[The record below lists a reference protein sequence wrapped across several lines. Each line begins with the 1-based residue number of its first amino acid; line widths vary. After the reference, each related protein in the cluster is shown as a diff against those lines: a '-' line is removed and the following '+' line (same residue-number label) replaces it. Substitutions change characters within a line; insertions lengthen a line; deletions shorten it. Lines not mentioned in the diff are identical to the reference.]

1 MKWNAHLRVNSI
13 WCAKV
18 VFIPFVFLNCN
29 QWIGEKPCLHRN
41 ANTPNSKC
49 YFHGMAYRDGFHL
62 EMVSRR
68 LSVLPTSLTVINWL
82 LNRFISDVWN
92 SGHSMVIFHNVR
104 AKHFHLLD
112 FLLSDS
118 GPNNNFPNLS
128 DFHSDEMKTSD
139 GCWAINRIRLIRFSV
154 IWFWVKWK

>member
-1 MKWNAHLRVNSI
+1 MNWRKT
-13 WCAKV
+13 
-18 VFIPFVFLNCN
+18 VF
-29 QWIGEKPCLHRN
+29 
-41 ANTPNSKC
+41 ASKC
-49 YFHGMAYRDGFHL
+49 EYAEFEMLLSRNGLSRWIPSGDGFPKIVRFTHIFDSNQL
-62 EMVSRR
+62 AFES
-68 LSVLPTSLTVINWL
+68 IYL
-82 LNRFISDVWN
+82 LISGDVWN